1 MQYKKALL
9 PIVLATVWIGFSEFL
24 RNQLLLH
31 GIWTDHYKSLGLA
44 FPSEPINGALWMLW
58 SLLFAFLLYAL
69 AVKYPFWQTAC
80 IGWLAGFVMMWVV
93 IGNLSV
99 LPISLLLY
107 AIPLSVL
114 EAVVAVAIINRFH
127 TPTKL

>member
-1 MQYKKALL
+1 MKYKKAVS
-9 PIVLATVWIGFSEFL
+9 PILLATLWIGLSEFL
-24 RNQLLLH
+24 RNQLLLNN
-31 GIWTDHYKSLGLA
+31 IWKDHYTSLGLA

-58 SLLFAFLLYAL
+58 SLLFAVVLYAL
-69 AVKYPFWQTAC
+69 AIKYTFWQTVC
-80 IGWLAGFVMMWVV
+80 IGWMAGFIMMWIL

-114 EAVVAVAIINRFH
+114 EVIVAVAIINKFY
-127 TPTKL
+127 TPTK